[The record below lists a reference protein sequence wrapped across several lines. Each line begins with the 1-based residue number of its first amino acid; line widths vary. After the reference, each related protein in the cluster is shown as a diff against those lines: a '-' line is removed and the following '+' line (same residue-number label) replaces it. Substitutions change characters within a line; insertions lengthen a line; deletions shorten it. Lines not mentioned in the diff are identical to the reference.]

1 MSIILETSDNKNKSI
16 PRWNLSNLWDSFS
29 GSVYQNSIKD
39 LNDLIGKTD
48 YLVKKEIID
57 FDSFLISYLELD
69 NKIGQLFESLY
80 AYAYSVYATDTTN
93 SESLNNMA
101 FLEEI
106 QLSIEEYQLIF
117 RQILINHKDYL
128 DTFFIKNPSFQKYSF
143 VLREEIHLS
152 LHQMTLSEE
161 ALANDLQRF
170 GGDAWSKLHEQIIS
184 NMMDRESGKTF
195 NQLRNDAYSPDRNIR
210 KESYYKEIALLEQ
223 NQIAISSALNNIK
236 GATNSL
242 NKKRNWGESENGAIN
257 RSLFS
262 SRLSEKSLNAL
273 ISAMEDAIPMWQ
285 EYLLEKAKILNLKD
299 ENGNPEKCSFYDIFA
314 PLEFDTKNIDKST
327 ENSDLSSSW
336 SFEKAKEF
344 ITKEFYKFSSDMGDF
359 VKNAFEE
366 NWIDA
371 EIRKGKVGGAFCI
384 DFPLQKVSR
393 VLTNFSGTTSDVIT
407 LVHELGHAYH
417 HHCIKDLDYN
427 LSSYPMTLAET
438 ASIFAET
445 MVTNSMLKSA
455 NLSEKINL
463 LEMHLSDSCQT
474 LLDILSRFYF
484 EKSVFEER
492 ENKELIAED
501 FCRLMNDAQNKTYGD
516 SLTEVKHPYLWAVK
530 THYYSPELDFYNF
543 PYAFGQLFALGL
555 YSQYKKEPSEF
566 PKKYKELLKNTGRM
580 SCEDVCKLAGF
591 DITTK
596 DFWLSGIK
604 EIQKEF
610 EEWKEC
616 IKLL

>member
-1 MSIILETSDNKNKSI
+1 M
-16 PRWNLSNLWDSFS
+16 
-29 GSVYQNSIKD
+29 
-39 LNDLIGKTD
+39 
-48 YLVKKEIID
+48 
-57 FDSFLISYLELD
+57 FLTTYLEID
-69 NKIGQLFESLY
+69 NQIGQLFESLY
-80 AYAYSVYATDTTN
+80 AYSYSVYATDTTN

-106 QLSIEEYQLIF
+106 QLSIADYQLIF
-117 RQILINHKDYL
+117 RQILIENKMKL
-128 DTFFIKNPSFQKYSF
+128 DSFFLENPKFQNYDF
-143 VLREEIHLS
+143 ILREEIELS
-152 LHQMTLSEE
+152 IHQMEAKEE

-184 NMMDRESGKTF
+184 NMVDKETGKTF
-195 NQLRNDAYSPDRNIR
+195 NQLRNDAYSPDRNLR

-262 SRLSEKSLNAL
+262 SRLSKESLDSL
-273 ISAMEDAIPMWQ
+273 ISAMEDAIPMWH

-299 ENGNPEKCSFYDIFA
+299 EKGNPEKCSFYDIFA
-314 PLEFDTKNIDKST
+314 PIEFETST
-327 ENSDLSSSW
+327 EESSSNW
-336 SFEKAKEF
+336 TYEQAKEF
-344 ITKEFYKFSSDMGDF
+344 ITNEFYKFSSDMGDF
-359 VKNAFEE
+359 VKNAFNE

-417 HHCIKDLDYN
+417 HHCIKELDYN

-455 NLSEKINL
+455 SNLEKAKLI
-463 LEMHLSDSCQT
+463 EMHLSDSCQT

-484 EKSVFEER
+484 EKSVFEQR
-492 ENKELIAED
+492 KDKELGAED
-501 FCRLMNDAQNKTYGD
+501 FCKLMVDAQNKTYGN
-516 SLTEVKHPYLWAVK
+516 SLTEIKHPYLWAVK
-530 THYYSPELDFYNF
+530 THYYSPELDFYNY
-543 PYAFGQLFALGL
+543 PYAFGQLFSLGL
-555 YSQYKKEPSEF
+555 YSQYKNNPQEF
-566 PKKYKELLKNTGRM
+566 LEKYQKLLQNTGMM

-596 DFWLSGIK
+596 EFWLSGIK

-610 EEWKEC
+610 EEWKKC
-616 IKLL
+616 LKVL

>member
-1 MSIILETSDNKNKSI
+1 METKLEATINEKHEI
-16 PRWNLSNLWDSFS
+16 PQWNLLNLWDSFS
-29 GSVYQNSIKD
+29 GTVYQNSIKE
-39 LNDLIGKTD
+39 LNELITQIT
-48 YLVKKEIID
+48 YLVKKQVTD
-57 FDSFLISYLELD
+57 FNSFLISYLELD
-69 NKIGQLFESLY
+69 NQIGQLFESLY
-80 AYAYSVYATDTTN
+80 AYSYSVYATDTTN

-101 FLEEI
+101 FLEEV
-106 QLSIEEYQLIF
+106 QLSITDYQLIF
-117 RQILINHKDYL
+117 RQILIENKMKLDSFFLENPKFQNYDY
-128 DTFFIKNPSFQKYSF
+128 I
-143 VLREEIHLS
+143 LREEIELS
-152 LHQMTLSEE
+152 IHQMEAKEE
-161 ALANDLQRF
+161 SLANDLQRF

-184 NMMDRESGKTF
+184 NMVDKETGKTF
-195 NQLRNDAYSPDRNIR
+195 NQLRNDAYSPDRNLR

-262 SRLSEKSLNAL
+262 SRLSNKSLESL
-273 ISAMEDAIPMWQ
+273 ISAMEEAIPMWH
-285 EYLLEKAKILNLKD
+285 EYLIEKAKILNLKD
-299 ENGNPEKCSFYDIFA
+299 EKGNPEKCSFYDIFA
-314 PLEFDTKNIDKST
+314 PIEFETST
-327 ENSDLSSSW
+327 EESSSNW
-336 SFEKAKEF
+336 TYNEAKEF
-344 ITKEFYKFSSDMGDF
+344 ITNEFYKFSSDMGDF

-417 HHCIKDLDYN
+417 HHCIKELDYN

-455 NLSEKINL
+455 SNLEKAKLI
-463 LEMHLSDSCQT
+463 EMHLSDSCQT

-484 EKSVFEER
+484 EKSVFEQR
-492 ENKELIAED
+492 KDKELGAED
-501 FCRLMNDAQNKTYGD
+501 FCQLMLDAQNKTYGN
-516 SLTEVKHPYLWAVK
+516 SLTDIKHPYLWAVK
-530 THYYSPELDFYNF
+530 THYYSPELDFYNY
-543 PYAFGQLFALGL
+543 PYAFGQLFSLGL
-555 YSQYKKEPSEF
+555 YYQYKDNPQEF
-566 PKKYKELLKNTGRM
+566 PEKYKKLLQNTGMM

-596 DFWLSGIK
+596 EFWLSGIK

-616 IKLL
+616 LKLL

>member
-1 MSIILETSDNKNKSI
+1 METKLKATIYEKQTI
-16 PRWNLSNLWDSFS
+16 PHWNLKNLWDSFS
-29 GSVYQNSIKD
+29 GTVYQNSIKE
-39 LNDLIGKTD
+39 LNELITQIT
-48 YLVKKEIID
+48 YLVKKQVTD
-57 FDSFLISYLELD
+57 FNSFLISYLELD
-69 NKIGQLFESLY
+69 NQIGQLFESLY
-80 AYAYSVYATDTTN
+80 AYSYSVYATDTTN

-101 FLEEI
+101 FLEEV
-106 QLSIEEYQLIF
+106 QLSIADYQLIF
-117 RQILINHKDYL
+117 RQILTENKMKL
-128 DTFFIKNPSFQKYSF
+128 DSFFLENPKFQKYDF
-143 VLREEIHLS
+143 ILREELELS
-152 LHQMTLSEE
+152 LHQMEAKEE

-184 NMMDRESGKTF
+184 NMIDKETGKTF
-195 NQLRNDAYSPDRNIR
+195 NQLRNDAYSPDRKLR

-242 NKKRNWGESENGAIN
+242 NKKRSWGESENGAIN

-262 SRLSEKSLNAL
+262 SRLSNKSLESL
-273 ISAMEDAIPMWQ
+273 ISAMEEAIPMWH
-285 EYLLEKAKILNLKD
+285 EYLIEKAKILKLKD

-314 PLEFDTKNIDKST
+314 PIEFETST
-327 ENSDLSSSW
+327 EESTSNW
-336 SFEKAKEF
+336 TYNEAKEF
-344 ITKEFYKFSSDMGDF
+344 ITNEFYKFSSDMGDF

-393 VLTNFSGTTSDVIT
+393 VLTNFSGSTSDVIT

-417 HHCIKDLDYN
+417 HHCIKELDYN

-455 NLSEKINL
+455 SNLEKAKLI
-463 LEMHLSDSCQT
+463 EMHLSDSCQT

-484 EKSVFEER
+484 EKSVFEQR
-492 ENKELIAED
+492 KDKELGAED
-501 FCRLMNDAQNKTYGD
+501 FCQLMLDAQNKTYGN
-516 SLTEVKHPYLWAVK
+516 SLTDIKHPYLWAVK
-530 THYYSPELDFYNF
+530 THYYSPELDFYNY
-543 PYAFGQLFALGL
+543 PYAFGQLFSLGL
-555 YSQYKKEPSEF
+555 YFQYTNNPQEF
-566 PKKYKELLKNTGRM
+566 PEKYQKLLQNTGMM

-596 DFWLSGIK
+596 EFWLSGIK

-610 EEWKEC
+610 EEWKKC
-616 IKLL
+616 LKLL